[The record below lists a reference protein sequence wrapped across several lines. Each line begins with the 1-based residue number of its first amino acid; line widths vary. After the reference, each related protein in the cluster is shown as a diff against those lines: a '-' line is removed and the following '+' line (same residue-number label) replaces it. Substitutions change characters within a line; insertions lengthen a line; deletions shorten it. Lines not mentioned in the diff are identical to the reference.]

1 MCLLAKVSTDQLL
14 LCFSKCFE
22 DFWEQERRKAFNS
35 LVKEQHLDAEKLEKG
50 IDRYI
55 YKGKEP
61 LDFAAICRCN
71 KFETAQ

>member
-1 MCLLAKVSTDQLL
+1 M
-14 LCFSKCFE
+14 
-22 DFWEQERRKAFNS
+22 AFNS
-35 LVKEQHLDAEKLEKG
+35 LVKKQHLDAEKLEKV

-61 LDFAAICRCN
+61 PDFAAMCRCN